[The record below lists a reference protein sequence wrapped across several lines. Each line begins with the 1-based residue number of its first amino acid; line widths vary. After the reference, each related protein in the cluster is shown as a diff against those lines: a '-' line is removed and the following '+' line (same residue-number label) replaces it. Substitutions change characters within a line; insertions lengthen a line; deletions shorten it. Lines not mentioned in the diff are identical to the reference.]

1 MAQSSFYSPLRGTN
15 LVVQAGMEQ
24 GWKQAFCPA
33 RCCIHAC
40 NLPLE
45 RKQKSDV
52 GFLLPLCEFDCSW
65 AQVWLYDTTTKN
77 PALLCTS
84 DVVQGMT
91 VKLSKL
97 DPYLKLISEP
107 YEILFLSQ
115 FLVPLQE

>member
-1 MAQSSFYSPLRGTN
+1 
-15 LVVQAGMEQ
+15 MEQ
-24 GWKQAFCPA
+24 GWK
-33 RCCIHAC
+33 RGV
-40 NLPLE
+40 LPRSWLHSCMQFALGTE
-45 RKQKSDV
+45 IESDV

-65 AQVWLYDTTTKN
+65 TQVWIYDTTTKN

-84 DVVQGMT
+84 DVVQGMA

-107 YEILFLSQ
+107 YEILWLSQ